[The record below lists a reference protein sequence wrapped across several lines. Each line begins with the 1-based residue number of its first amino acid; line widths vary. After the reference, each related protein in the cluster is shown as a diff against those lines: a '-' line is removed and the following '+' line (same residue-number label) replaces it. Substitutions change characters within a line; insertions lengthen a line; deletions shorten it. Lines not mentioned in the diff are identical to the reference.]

1 MKLSSYQESVNKNT
15 INAQL
20 SPMQNVNTPVLPAA
34 YGADTSG
41 LQSLNKAIGAGMELA
56 EDNMTADVTKS
67 LTEYQKRMDDL
78 MYNPDSGLAYLKNE
92 NARNVTQ
99 QYIDG
104 EKKIREEVFKTVPR
118 YRQAQE
124 IFLNK
129 ANAMAE
135 QGVEQSN
142 RQMYKESL
150 NYSIAVMNDEAET
163 LQIQAAHNYTQK
175 GFLSTHMKDFTQK
188 LAANLGSRM
197 GAQWVKDKS
206 EEMAGLTLQGMLGQ
220 ASADDDQES
229 IDNLI
234 NENSYRVN
242 PAYIRSFV
250 AKNNAY
256 KKENTML
263 SQAKVLAAKYRND
276 PEGLEK
282 YLNGYEIEEPSTG
295 NYGNMLVSTLT
306 QGYVGAPSQ
315 MADGSGT
322 TCVYYPF
329 AAAHKINP
337 DVPVVTNTTQALDYA
352 ESKGIKRGADYLS
365 SIKPGDMVVINDPKQ
380 TNDRDHM
387 FVWTGNGIYNAG
399 GASGQAYVKD
409 FPDIQS
415 AVAYFGNGVSVA
427 GVIAMSELTGNGIGP
442 GRKRKASP
450 AEISQ
455 MRSAINREISILDG
469 IDNKAK
475 HDALESFKEEQAEL
489 IASGNYDTNAYMS
502 LARRYVGQG
511 GLKLSDL
518 IGSVSSG
525 ASAGASIAGLTGPG
539 AKARK
544 GGMTVEQMDTQ
555 IYEMIK
561 DGSVNQAQMR
571 NALLSM
577 GISDEN
583 PQTKSLYERYFDFN
597 NAIVTNGL
605 NVESLKGQWES
616 QGLGDKDIFL
626 KCMHSVV
633 RLAAERKAQGKTLTR
648 KEAWDELMTGL
659 ETYQFE
665 LSGHRYAIPRY
676 RMAGENGIYYW
687 DQENG
692 VAYSE
697 GINEP
702 WKLTPETVVNEYG
715 ATQIE

>member
-1 MKLSSYQESVNKNT
+1 MKLSSYQESVKRNT
-15 INAQL
+15 INGQL

-34 YGADTSG
+34 YGVDTSG
-41 LQSLNKAIGAGMELA
+41 WQNLNKAVGVGLQVA
-56 EDNMTADVTKS
+56 EDNMVADVTKS

-99 QYIDG
+99 MYVDG
-104 EKKIREEVFKTVPR
+104 EKKIREDVLKTVPK

-124 IFLNK
+124 TFLNK
-129 ANAMAE
+129 ANAITM

-142 RQMYKESL
+142 QQSYRESL
-150 NYSIAVMNDEAET
+150 NYSIAVMNDNAET
-163 LQIQAAHNYTQK
+163 IQTMAAHNYTQK
-175 GFLSTHMKDFTQK
+175 GFLSKQMADYTQK
-188 LAANLGSRM
+188 LAANLGAKM

-206 EEMAGLTLQGMLGQ
+206 EEMAGRTLQGMLEQ
-220 ASADDDQES
+220 ATADDDQEA
-229 IDNLI
+229 IDNLLG
-234 NENSYRVN
+234 ENGWRVN
-242 PAYIRSFV
+242 PGYIRSFV

-256 KKENTML
+256 KKENARL

-295 NYGNMLVSTLT
+295 NYGEMLTSALK
-306 QGYVGAPSQ
+306 QNYVGAPSQ

-329 AAAHKINP
+329 EAAHKINP
-337 DVPVVTNTTQALDYA
+337 DIPVLANTTQALDYA
-352 ESKGIKRGADYLS
+352 ESKGIKRGSDYLS
-365 SIKPGDMVVINDPKQ
+365 QIKPGDMVVINDPRQ
-380 TNDRDHM
+380 TNDRDHL

-399 GASGQAYVKD
+399 GAGGQAYTKD

-415 AVAYFGNGVSVA
+415 AVSYFGNGVSVA

-442 GRKRKASP
+442 GRMRKASP
-450 AEISQ
+450 SEISQ
-455 MRSAINREISILDG
+455 MRSAVKQEISILDG
-469 IDNKAK
+469 IGQKAK
-475 HDALESFKEEQAEL
+475 RDALASYMDERAEL
-489 IASGNYDTNAYMS
+489 IASGNYDTTAHMN
-502 LARRYVGQG
+502 LAKRYVGQG

-525 ASAGASIAGLTGPG
+525 ASAAASIAGLTGPG

-544 GGMTVEQMDTQ
+544 GGMTVEQMDAQ

-561 DGSVNQAQMR
+561 DGGVNQAQMR

-583 PQTKSLYERYFDFN
+583 PQTKSLYKRYYDFN
-597 NAIVTNGL
+597 NAIVTSGL
-605 NVESLKGQWES
+605 NVESLKGQWQS
-616 QGLGDKDIFL
+616 QELGSQDTFL

-659 ETYQFE
+659 ETYEFE
-665 LSGHRYAIPRY
+665 VSGHRYAIPRY

-687 DQENG
+687 DQQNG

-697 GINEP
+697 GVNDA
-702 WKLTPETVVNEYG
+702 WQLTPETVVNEYG
-715 ATQIE
+715 ATQID